1 VSCVGWLVVVCCGVV
16 AGEWVV
22 GVWGRC
28 WVWVGFDVGVLSGW
42 VGFGVLVGFCVGGGG
57 GGGAYLYMI
66 SIDVIIFLVN
76 KLHPCLVNCNVEKG
90 E

>member
-1 VSCVGWLVVVCCGVV
+1 
-16 AGEWVV
+16 V
-22 GVWGRC
+22 GVEGGWG
-28 WVWVGFDVGVLSGW
+28 WG
-42 VGFGVLVGFCVGGGG
+42 LVGGWGGGGCFLWGGGG